1 MHEMQ
6 MPILFK
12 TINID
17 RISKRIAY
25 FLLIIS
31 VVFFVILSFISEG
44 SWGGADSFVHYRI
57 SRYAFNYPSLFLDLW
72 GKPLFTILSS
82 PFAQFG
88 FNGIKLF
95 NVGVAGLTAW
105 FALRITEHLGW
116 RNGYLAI
123 AACLF
128 APVYFILIPSGMT
141 ELLFGLVLVLA
152 IFLFFKEK
160 YIWSAIVISF
170 LPFARN
176 EGMFILPF
184 FFMAYLLKRSYR
196 CIPFMATAF
205 LFFSFLGWSHFGNF
219 FWIVKNNPYT
229 GDAAIYGHGKLF
241 HFVEN
246 YQEILGKP
254 LTIAFLSG
262 LVAIAF
268 GSGNRINDNRQYII
282 VLIVLPALTY
292 FAAHSFL
299 WWKGIG
305 GSLGLTRVMAGI
317 IPLVAII
324 SVSFF
329 SGKIWHFYLGVVLT
343 IAIIVTPFVQYTLP
357 VRLDAPQKLTK
368 QASQWIRENKL
379 DNRLIYY
386 YDPMVCHF
394 LNKDPYNNNI
404 VREHIQNREH
414 PENSVS
420 KGSLVVWDA
429 HFGPNEGQMPIDRLL
444 QNEEFI
450 LLKKI
455 EPDQPFKVLNDY
467 NYEIYIFEK
476 VTDIK

>member
-1 MHEMQ
+1 M
-6 MPILFK
+6 
-12 TINID
+12 D

-25 FLLIIS
+25 LLLIVS

-44 SWGGADSFVHYRI
+44 SLGGADSFVHYRI
-57 SRYAFNYPSLFLDLW
+57 SRHSFKYPSLFLDFW

-82 PFAQFG
+82 PFSQFG
-88 FNGIKLF
+88 FIGIKIF
-95 NVGVAGLTAW
+95 NVCVAGFTAW
-105 FALRITEHLGW
+105 FALRITEHLRWG
-116 RNGYLAI
+116 NGYLTV

-141 ELLFGLVLVLA
+141 ELLFGLVLVFA

-160 YIWSAIVISF
+160 YVWSAIVISF

-176 EGMFILPF
+176 EGMVILPF
-184 FFMAYLLKRSYR
+184 FLLAYLLKRNYR
-196 CIPFMATAF
+196 SIPFMASAF
-205 LFFSFLGWSHFGNF
+205 LFFSFIGWRHFGNL
-219 FWIVKNNPYT
+219 FWIFENNPYT
-229 GDAAIYGHGKLF
+229 GAAAIYGHGKML

-246 YQEILGKP
+246 YEEIFGWP
-254 LTIAFLSG
+254 LTLILLLG
-262 LVAIAF
+262 LISITF
-268 GSGNRINDNRQYII
+268 SHRNKKIKDNRQYVIL
-282 VLIVLPALTY
+282 LIVLPALTY
-292 FAAHSFL
+292 FAAHSFV

-317 IPLVAII
+317 VPLVAII

-329 SGKIWHFYLGVVLT
+329 SWKIWRFYLGVLIT
-343 IAIIVTPFVQYTLP
+343 IAIIIVPFMQYDLP
-357 VRLDAPQKLTK
+357 VRLDPTQKLVK
-368 QASQWIRENKL
+368 KASEWAKDNKL

-394 LNKDPYNNNI
+394 LKKDFYNNNVI
-404 VREHIQNREH
+404 REQIPDREH
-414 PENSVS
+414 PENAVAM
-420 KGSLVVWDA
+420 GALVFWDA

-444 QNEEFI
+444 QNESFQ
-450 LLKKI
+450 LLKKF

-476 VTDIK
+476 VKDIQ